1 MFLCLKYVF
10 ANIYKYLNELV
21 ILNSS
26 EFTKE

>member
-10 ANIYKYLNELV
+10 VNFYKYLNELV